1 MYRLFLCKRG
11 VKVIKRTGIL
21 EIGEQYLLYKNL
33 FEKGLIG
40 KINNKKIDRIEI
52 KAKYLEDIKAD
63 LKNKSLFLVIHGEEV
78 YVKYMTLP
86 KVKKE
91 KLYLLIKN
99 ELNYR
104 FKKIDNIMFTYEVF
118 KDNGTNLE
126 LIVFCLNWNKS
137 DLVKEC
143 VKKGGKIK
151 GIYPVQFHVLNNY
164 RRKIKEKNYIFI
176 FFIENNLYF
185 LGCRDD
191 KIIGNSLCKKYDRE
205 KFMDEMEKFKIKCC
219 NMNNFADF
227 SSIFFLGFPD
237 KDLIETLSEEYDCTD
252 LGDIDKEDIEKF

>member
-11 VKVIKRTGIL
+11 VKVIKKTGIL
-21 EIGEQYLLYKNL
+21 EISDQYLLYKSL
-33 FEKGLIG
+33 FAKGLIG
-40 KINNKKIDRIEI
+40 KINNKKIDKLEI
-52 KAKYLEDIKAD
+52 KAKYLEDIKVD
-63 LKNKSLFLVIHGEEV
+63 LKNKSLFLIIHGEEV

-137 DLVKEC
+137 DLVKQC
-143 VKKGGKIK
+143 VKNGGEIK
-151 GIYPVQFHVLNNY
+151 GIYPVQFHILNNY
-164 RRKIKEKNYIFI
+164 RRKIKEKSYIFI
-176 FFIENNLYF
+176 FLMESNLYF

-191 KIIGNSLCKKYDRE
+191 KIIGNSLCKEYNRE
-205 KFMDEMEKFKIKCC
+205 KFMDELEKFKIKCC
-219 NMNNFADF
+219 NAKKFIDF
-227 SSIFFLGFPD
+227 PNIFFVDFPD
-237 KDLIETLSEEYDCTD
+237 KDLIETLSQEYHCTD
-252 LGDIDKEDIEKF
+252 LGNIDKCNLDMF